1 MSKEPSPIRFFA
13 ALKCAALLAT
23 TLGCMVTQPRAADAS
38 SETFRKTIEPIL
50 IEHCYDC
57 HGDGMKKGEVA
68 FDEMD
73 PGNALQD
80 HALWSKVIKNV
91 RAGLMPPK
99 KKPRLTGAATQTLT
113 DWIKYDAFVLDP
125 LNPDPGQVT
134 LRRLNRTEY
143 RNTIR
148 DLMGVNFQVDEEFPP
163 DDTGYGF
170 DNIGDVLT
178 MSPILMEKYVR
189 AAETIVTEAVPTV
202 SRIVQRR
209 TVPGVDFRETPLP
222 GEAANETEST
232 SSLRRP
238 QGDTLVQSF
247 YEPLDVSHDLDVPLE
262 GDYQLVLNL
271 TVRGAFDFDPGRCRM
286 LLRVDDQVVWQEEF
300 KWQDRKRYQPEIA
313 RTWHPGKH
321 SLRLELQPLTPVDD
335 KKTSVDMQITSV
347 DVLGPLAPEN
357 WIQPENYPRYFSR
370 DEPPAS
376 ATDRIEYA
384 REILTRF
391 ASRAFRRPVDAS
403 TADRLATFAEEYYSI
418 PGKRFEEGIARS
430 MVAVLASPRFLF
442 RWEQSLPVTAG
453 QTHPL
458 VDEFTLASRLS
469 YFLWSAPPDEELTR
483 LAATGQLRNDLTKQV
498 ERMIS
503 DKRSAA
509 FVENFV
515 GQWLQVRDL
524 EGIQIDARTVLARDS
539 GKDRQM
545 ERDRKRFREL
555 RDIPDDQLTTD
566 QQNEINELR
575 AGFRRRGRGPTVELN
590 RALWEA
596 MRRETEMMFDHVMR
610 KDLSVTEL
618 IDSDYTFL
626 NETLAKH
633 YGVAG
638 VKGNTM
644 QRVVLPADS
653 PRGSLLTHGSVLIV
667 TSNPTRTS
675 PVKRG
680 LFVLDN
686 ILGIPPPPPPAAVP
700 SLEESEKAISDH
712 EPTVKEVLEAHRKS
726 PLCASCHDRMDP
738 LGFALEN
745 FNALAMWR
753 DQERGQK
760 IETPGELMTGESF
773 ADIRELKRIL
783 ATNHRADFHRCLT
796 EKLLT
801 YALGRGLEY
810 YDIESIDQIVD
821 RLERN
826 GGRFSALLT
835 GIIDSAPFQR
845 TRRESNRFSSITP
858 EPGTQISKE

>member
-1 MSKEPSPIRFFA
+1 
-13 ALKCAALLAT
+13 
-23 TLGCMVTQPRAADAS
+23 
-38 SETFRKTIEPIL
+38 
-50 IEHCYDC
+50 
-57 HGDGMKKGEVA
+57 
-68 FDEMD
+68 
-73 PGNALQD
+73 
-80 HALWSKVIKNV
+80 
-91 RAGLMPPK
+91 
-99 KKPRLTGAATQTLT
+99 
-113 DWIKYDAFVLDP
+113 
-125 LNPDPGQVT
+125 
-134 LRRLNRTEY
+134 
-143 RNTIR
+143 
-148 DLMGVNFQVDEEFPP
+148 
-163 DDTGYGF
+163 
-170 DNIGDVLT
+170 
-178 MSPILMEKYVR
+178 
-189 AAETIVTEAVPTV
+189 
-202 SRIVQRR
+202 
-209 TVPGVDFRETPLP
+209 
-222 GEAANETEST
+222 
-232 SSLRRP
+232 
-238 QGDTLVQSF
+238 
-247 YEPLDVSHDLDVPLE
+247 
-262 GDYQLVLNL
+262 
-271 TVRGAFDFDPGRCRM
+271 
-286 LLRVDDQVVWQEEF
+286 
-300 KWQDRKRYQPEIA
+300 
-313 RTWHPGKH
+313 
-321 SLRLELQPLTPVDD
+321 
-335 KKTSVDMQITSV
+335 
-347 DVLGPLAPEN
+347 
-357 WIQPENYPRYFSR
+357 
-370 DEPPAS
+370 
-376 ATDRIEYA
+376 
-384 REILTRF
+384 
-391 ASRAFRRPVDAS
+391 
-403 TADRLATFAEEYYSI
+403 
-418 PGKRFEEGIARS
+418 
-430 MVAVLASPRFLF
+430 
-442 RWEQSLPVTAG
+442 
-453 QTHPL
+453 
-458 VDEFTLASRLS
+458 
-469 YFLWSAPPDEELTR
+469 
-483 LAATGQLRNDLTKQV
+483 
-498 ERMIS
+498 
-503 DKRSAA
+503 
-509 FVENFV
+509 
-515 GQWLQVRDL
+515 
-524 EGIQIDARTVLARDS
+524 
-539 GKDRQM
+539 
-545 ERDRKRFREL
+545 
-555 RDIPDDQLTTD
+555 
-566 QQNEINELR
+566 
-575 AGFRRRGRGPTVELN
+575 VELN
-590 RALWEA
+590 RALREA

>member
-1 MSKEPSPIRFFA
+1 MA
-13 ALKCAALLAT
+13 AH
-23 TLGCMVTQPRAADAS
+23 PRAADVS
-38 SETFRKTIEPIL
+38 LETFSRTIQPIL

-68 FDEMD
+68 LNELD
-73 PGNALQD
+73 PANALQD
-80 HALWSKVIKNV
+80 HALWSKVLRNV
-91 RAGLMPPK
+91 RSGLMPPK
-99 KKPRLTGAATQTLT
+99 KKPRLPVADIQKLT
-113 DWIKYDAFVLDP
+113 DWIKYDAFGLDP
-125 LNPDPGQVT
+125 ANPDPGQVT

-143 RNTIR
+143 RNTVR
-148 DLMGVNFQVDEEFPP
+148 DLMGVDFQVDEEFPP

-189 AAETIVTEAVPTV
+189 AAETIVAQAVPTV
-202 SRIVQRR
+202 SRIVRR
-209 TVPGVDFRETPLP
+209 QSVPGNEFRPTPLP
-222 GEAANETEST
+222 DPAANESEST
-232 SSLRRP
+232 PSLRRP
-238 QGDTLVQSF
+238 QGGTLVQSF
-247 YEPLDVSHDLDVPLE
+247 YEPLDVSHPLDVPME
-262 GDYQLVLNL
+262 GDYRLVLNL

-286 LLRVDDQVVWQEEF
+286 VLRVDDQVVWQEEF
-300 KWQDRKRYQPEIA
+300 KWQDRKPYQPEIT
-313 RTWHPGKH
+313 RTWQPGKH
-321 SLRLELQPLTPVDD
+321 SLRLELQPLTPVEA
-335 KKTSVDMQITSV
+335 KKTSVEMQIATV
-347 DVLGPLAPEN
+347 DVLGPLAPQH
-357 WIQPENYPRYFSR
+357 WMQPENYSRFFSR
-370 DEPPAS
+370 DEPPVS

-384 REILTRF
+384 REVMTRF
-391 ASRAFRRPVDAS
+391 AARAFRRPVDES
-403 TADRLATFAEEYYSI
+403 TANRLATFAEEFYSI
-418 PGKRFEEGIARS
+418 PGKRFEEGIARA
-430 MVAVLASPRFLF
+430 MVAALASPRFLF
-442 RWEQSLPVTAG
+442 RWEKPQPVTDG

-458 VDEFTLASRLS
+458 VDEYTLAARLS

-483 LAATGQLRNDLTKQV
+483 LAANGQLRNTLTRQV
-498 ERMIS
+498 ERIIS
-503 DKRSAA
+503 DKRSEA

-524 EGIQIDARTVLARDS
+524 EGIQIDAQTVLARDS
-539 GKDRQM
+539 GTDRLM
-545 ERDRKRFREL
+545 ERNRKRFREL
-555 RDIPDDQLTTD
+555 RDIPDEQLTPA
-566 QQNEINELR
+566 QQKEINEIR
-575 AGFRRRGRGPTVELN
+575 AGFRRRTRGPTVELN
-590 RALWEA
+590 RPLREA

-610 KDLSVTEL
+610 QDLSVTEL
-618 IDSDYTFL
+618 LDSNYTFL
-626 NETLAKH
+626 NEPLAKH

-638 VKGNTM
+638 VKGYTM

-653 PRGSLLTHGSVLIV
+653 LRGSLLTHGSVLIV

-700 SLEESEKAISDH
+700 ALEESEKAISDH
-712 EPTVKEVLEAHRKS
+712 EPTIKEVLEAHRNS

-760 IETPGELMTGESF
+760 IETPGLLITGESF

-783 ATNHRADFHRCLT
+783 ARDRRADFHRCLT

-810 YDIESIDQIVD
+810 HDIESIDQIVA
-821 RLERN
+821 RLEDN

-845 TRRESNRFSSITP
+845 TRRASDHLSSLTP
-858 EPGTQISKE
+858 EPGTPLSKE